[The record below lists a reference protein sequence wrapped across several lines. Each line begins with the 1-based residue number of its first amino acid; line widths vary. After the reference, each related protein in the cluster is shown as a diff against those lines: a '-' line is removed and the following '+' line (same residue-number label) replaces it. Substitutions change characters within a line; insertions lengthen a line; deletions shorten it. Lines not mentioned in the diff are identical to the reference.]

1 MTAAPTSSTDAAF
14 LADFHHVASIGATD
28 NNGVDRQALT
38 PEDKAT
44 RDWMRD
50 WAARN
55 GFDLRIDAIGNM
67 FACLQLVPE
76 SSDTTGTP
84 TAPYVLIGSHLD
96 SQPLGGRFDGA
107 YGVIAALFAALRVKE
122 SLAESGQV
130 PEFNLAV
137 VNWFNEEGGRFAP
150 SIMGSSV
157 YAGLFD
163 LEEMLA
169 VEDLEGTSVAEALK
183 TIGYAGTDTPPEAIS
198 YAEIHIEQG
207 RILERE
213 ATDIGVVEA
222 SWYTQKLDID
232 VLGEQSHTGA
242 TAMADRHDALVAA
255 SKVVLA
261 VAEVVNDFED
271 EALVSSVGQH
281 VVEPNSPIV
290 VPRRVHMVADL
301 RSSDPAIVTA
311 ARDRLR
317 SQIAEIAR
325 DHDITIDVADFDL
338 RDKRHFPE
346 TGVELAEKS
355 AANEGLSIRRL
366 ETMAGHDSVA
376 MNHRVP
382 AVMMFVPS
390 VDGVSHCEREF
401 TTDEDMVR
409 GLRVLTN
416 VATELVG
423 GELGEDRNGEVWV
436 GRSVAEV
443 LVGSPAIAEGAT
455 VSASNARVDP

>member
-1 MTAAPTSSTDAAF
+1 MNHQAPLSPDAAPSSAPPSSDAAF
-14 LADFHHVASIGATD
+14 LADFHFVATIGATD

-38 PEDKAT
+38 QEDKQT
-44 RDWMRD
+44 RDWMRG
-50 WAARN
+50 WATDK
-55 GFDLRIDAIGNM
+55 GFDVRVDAIGNM
-67 FACLQLVPE
+67 FACLEFVP
-76 SSDTTGTP
+76 D
-84 TAPYVLIGSHLD
+84 APYVLIGSHLD

-122 SLAESGQV
+122 ELAESGLQ
-130 PEFNLAV
+130 PTYNLAV

-163 LEEMLA
+163 LDEMLA
-169 VEDLEGTSVAEALK
+169 VRDLEGTTVAEALSA
-183 TIGYAGTDTPPEAIS
+183 IGYAGTDTPPEAIS

-213 ATDIGVVEA
+213 ATDIGVVES

-255 SKVVLA
+255 AKVVLA
-261 VAEVVNDFED
+261 VAEVVDEFEE

-301 RSSDPAIVTA
+301 RSSDPAIVQA
-311 ARDRLR
+311 ARDSLKT
-317 SQIAEIAR
+317 QIAEIAR
-325 DHDITIDVADFDL
+325 SHDITINVEDFDI
-338 RDKRHFPE
+338 RDKRHFPTE
-346 TGVELAEKS
+346 SVELAEK
-355 AANEGLSIRRL
+355 AVANEGLSIRRL

-401 TTDEDMVR
+401 TTDDDMLR
-409 GLRVLTN
+409 GVRVLTS
-416 VATELVG
+416 VAGELVR
-423 GELGEDRNGEVWV
+423 GELADVRDGAVWV
-436 GRSVAEV
+436 GSSVAE
-443 LVGSPAIAEGAT
+443 
-455 VSASNARVDP
+455 ARA

>member
-1 MTAAPTSSTDAAF
+1 MNYTVRSSSSDSVF
-14 LADFHHVASIGATD
+14 LADFHHVSTIGATAR
-28 NNGVDRQALT
+28 NGVDRQAAT
-38 PEDKAT
+38 AEDART
-44 RDWMRD
+44 RDWMSA
-50 WAARN
+50 WVEKH
-55 GFDLRIDAIGNM
+55 GFDLRVDAIGNM
-67 FACLQLVPE
+67 FACLEFVA
-76 SSDTTGTP
+76 D
-84 TAPYVLIGSHLD
+84 APYVLIGSHLD

-107 YGVIAALFAALRVKE
+107 YGVLAALFAALRVKE
-122 SLAESGQV
+122 SVAESGQM
-130 PEFNLAV
+130 PRFNLAV

-163 LEEMLA
+163 LDEMLA
-169 VEDLEGTSVAEALK
+169 VNDLGGTTVAEAL
-183 TIGYAGTDTPPEAIS
+183 TDIGYAGIDTPPEAVS

-213 ATDIGVVEA
+213 RKDVGVVES

-255 SKVVLA
+255 AKVVLA
-261 VAEVVNDFED
+261 VANVVDEFDD

-281 VVEPNSPIV
+281 VVEPNSPIG

-301 RSSDPAIVTA
+301 RSSDPAVVRA
-311 ARDRLR
+311 ARDSLKA
-317 SQIAEIAR
+317 QIADIALA
-325 DHDITIDVADFDL
+325 HDITIEIEDFDI
-338 RDKRHFPE
+338 RDKRYFPE
-346 TGVELAEKS
+346 AGVELAEK
-355 AANEGLSIRRL
+355 LSPMKLSMRRL

-401 TTDEDMVR
+401 TTDADMLR
-409 GLRVLTN
+409 GLAVLTS
-416 VATELVG
+416 VAHELIR
-423 GELGEDRNGEVWV
+423 GELSEERDVTIWV
-436 GRSVAEV
+436 GRSVAE
-443 LVGSPAIAEGAT
+443 ARMIAGAPT
-455 VSASNARVDP
+455 NAGMSA